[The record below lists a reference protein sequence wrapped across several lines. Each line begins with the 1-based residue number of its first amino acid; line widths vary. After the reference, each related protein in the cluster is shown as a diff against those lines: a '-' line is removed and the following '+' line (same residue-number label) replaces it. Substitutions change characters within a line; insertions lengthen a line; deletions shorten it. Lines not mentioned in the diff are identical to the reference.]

1 MSSLDKIVTFY
12 LKSIYNN
19 NWLRNWATI
28 HPIGYKRNII
38 KYRKSKSASFQF
50 WGKVKRDCRLLQI
63 IIHSMQEK
71 QREIYAYQFRKKSG
85 RAWKSQIEQK
95 QKYDKLKR
103 KGDL

>member
-1 MSSLDKIVTFY
+1 
-12 LKSIYNN
+12 
-19 NWLRNWATI
+19 
-28 HPIGYKRNII
+28 
-38 KYRKSKSASFQF
+38 
-50 WGKVKRDCRLLQI
+50 
-63 IIHSMQEK
+63 MQEK